1 MSNLFK
7 PYRAVGVYSGNAPGI
22 VYFHGRRRYHI
33 AEIPIDNCFHSYKG
47 KIGYWRTHGHFDRL
61 IYERAT
67 FGQNWDIFTTHF

>member
-47 KIGYWRTHGHFDRL
+47 KNWSRMTTGG
-61 IYERAT
+61 AT
-67 FGQNWDIFTTHF
+67 GRVEYPAMETTKTEWFSV

>member
-47 KIGYWRTHGHFDRL
+47 KIWSLGELMVVFGRL
-61 IYERAT
+61 INEVTA
-67 FGQNWDIFTTHF
+67 

>member
-47 KIGYWRTHGHFDRL
+47 KKWPLGEPMVVFGHL
-61 IYERAT
+61 INEVTA
-67 FGQNWDIFTTHF
+67 

>member
-47 KIGYWRTHGHFDRL
+47 KNWSLGEVMKVMVIFDRFINEVTAL
-61 IYERAT
+61 K
-67 FGQNWDIFTTHF
+67 

>member
-47 KIGYWRTHGHFDRL
+47 KIGYWVIGHF
-61 IYERAT
+61 
-67 FGQNWDIFTTHF
+67 